1 MRVFVTVVDAG
12 SLSAAA
18 DKLDLSR
25 PVVTR
30 YVAELEQWTG
40 ARLLHRTTRRLSLT
54 AAGEELL
61 PRCRQVLEL
70 AGDMQEAVRQP
81 AEAPRGQLRI
91 TASTSF
97 AQAQLADAVADY
109 VRLYP
114 GVAVDLV
121 LLDRAVNLVDERIDL
136 AIRVAVEI
144 DPNLI
149 ARRLTDCRSVVCAS
163 PGYLKEHG
171 QPLRVEELAQC
182 NCLTHSYFGRSLW
195 NFTRRED
202 GTPVSVAVGGNVS
215 TNDAASLMHLARAGA
230 GIAMLPTYLAAGLL
244 QAGELVRLFPE
255 FEPQVVG
262 MYAVYASRKHMPATL
277 RTMLDFLARRF
288 TGVPAW
294 DLPQAGPAL
303 SANRRPAARRAP

>member
-1 MRVFVTVVDAG
+1 MRVFVNVVDAG

-18 DKLDLSR
+18 DKLDMSR

-70 AGDMQEAVRQP
+70 ALDMQAAVRHP
-81 AEAPRGQLRI
+81 AEAPSGQLRI

-136 AIRVAVEI
+136 AIRVAAEI

-163 PGYLKEHG
+163 PAYLKEHG
-171 QPLRVEELAQC
+171 QPLRVEELAQR

-195 NFTRRED
+195 NFTRKATGE
-202 GTPVSVAVGGNVS
+202 PASVAVGGNVS
-215 TNDAASLMHLARAGA
+215 ANDAASLMYLARAGA
-230 GIAMLPTYLAAGLL
+230 GVAMLPTYLAAPLL
-244 QAGELVRLFPE
+244 QAGELVRLFDD

-277 RTMLDFLARRF
+277 RTMLDFLAGRF
-288 TGVPAW
+288 SDVPSW
-294 DLPQAGPAL
+294 DA
-303 SANRRPAARRAP
+303 RCAAAAAAATAAATA

>member
-1 MRVFVTVVDAG
+1 MRVFVAVVDSG

-18 DKLDLSR
+18 DKLGFSR

-61 PRCRQVLEL
+61 PRCRQMLEL
-70 AGDMQEAVRQP
+70 AGDMQAAVRHP

-91 TASTSF
+91 TTGTSF
-97 AQAQLADAVADY
+97 AQAQLADAIADY

-121 LLDRAVNLVDERIDL
+121 LMDRTVNLVDERIDL
-136 AIRVAVEI
+136 AIRTAAEI

-163 PGYLKEHG
+163 PGYLKQHG
-171 QPLRVEELAQC
+171 KPLRVDELAQR

-195 NFTRRED
+195 NFTRE
-202 GTPVSVAVGGNVS
+202 GSGEPVSVAVAGNVS
-215 TNDAASLMHLARAGA
+215 ANDAASLMCLAQAGA
-230 GIAMLPTYLAAGLL
+230 GIAMLPTYLAAPLVRR
-244 QAGELVRLFPE
+244 GELVRLFDDV
-255 FEPQVVG
+255 EPQVVG
-262 MYAVYASRKHMPATL
+262 MYAVYASRKHMPAAL
-277 RTMLDFLARRF
+277 RTMLDFLAARF
-288 TGVPAW
+288 TAVPAW
-294 DLPQAGPAL
+294 DLPAAG
-303 SANRRPAARRAP
+303 

>member
-1 MRVFVTVVDAG
+1 MDRLNAMRVFVNVVDAG

-18 DKLDLSR
+18 DKLDMSR

-70 AGDMQEAVRQP
+70 ALDMQAAVRHP
-81 AEAPRGQLRI
+81 AEAPSGQLRI

-136 AIRVAVEI
+136 AIRVAAEI

-163 PGYLKEHG
+163 PAYLKEHG
-171 QPLRVEELAQC
+171 QPLRVEELAQR

-195 NFTRRED
+195 NFTRKHQLVGVGD
-202 GTPVSVAVGGNVS
+202 GHGR
-215 TNDAASLMHLARAGA
+215 D
-230 GIAMLPTYLAAGLL
+230 
-244 QAGELVRLFPE
+244 
-255 FEPQVVG
+255 
-262 MYAVYASRKHMPATL
+262 SRKVMWITVCAIST
-277 RTMLDFLARRF
+277 RS
-288 TGVPAW
+288 V
-294 DLPQAGPAL
+294 
-303 SANRRPAARRAP
+303 

>member
-1 MRVFVTVVDAG
+1 MDRLNAMRVFVTVVDAG

-70 AGDMQEAVRQP
+70 AGDMQAAVRHP
-81 AEAPRGQLRI
+81 AEAPSGQLRI

-97 AQAQLADAVADY
+97 AQAQLAGAVADY
-109 VRLYP
+109 VRCYP

-136 AIRVAVEI
+136 AIRVSSEI

-149 ARRLTDCRSVVCAS
+149 ARRLSVCRSVVCAT
-163 PGYLKEHG
+163 PDYLKAHG
-171 QPLRVEELAQC
+171 QPQRVEELAQR

-195 NFTRRED
+195 NFTRKAD
-202 GTPVSVAVGGNVS
+202 GLPVSVAVAGNLS
-215 TNDAASLMHLARAGA
+215 TNDAASLMALARAGA
-230 GIAMLPTYLAAGLL
+230 GIAMLPTYLTSGLL
-244 QAGELVRLFPE
+244 QSGELVSLFPDH
-255 FEPQVVG
+255 EPQVLGV
-262 MYAVYASRKHMPATL
+262 YAVYASRKHMPSAL
-277 RTMLDFLARRF
+277 RTLLDFLAERF
-288 TGVPAW
+288 TEVPAW
-294 DLPQAGPAL
+294 DVA
-303 SANRRPAARRAP
+303 

>member
-1 MRVFVTVVDAG
+1 MDRLNAMRVFVTVVDAG

-18 DKLDLSR
+18 DKLDMSR

-70 AGDMQEAVRQP
+70 AGDMQAAVRHP
-81 AEAPRGQLRI
+81 AEAPSGQLRI

-97 AQAQLADAVADY
+97 AQAQLARAVADY
-109 VRLYP
+109 VRRYP

-136 AIRVAVEI
+136 AIRVSAEI

-149 ARRLTDCRSVVCAS
+149 ARRLSVCRSVVCAT
-163 PGYLKEHG
+163 PDYLKVHG
-171 QPLRVEELAQC
+171 QPQRVEELAQR

-195 NFTRRED
+195 NFTRKAD
-202 GTPVSVAVGGNVS
+202 GQPVSVAVAGNLS
-215 TNDAASLMHLARAGA
+215 TNDASSLMALARAGA
-230 GIAMLPTYLAAGLL
+230 GIAMLPTYLTSGLL
-244 QAGELVRLFPE
+244 QSGELVSLFPDH
-255 FEPQVVG
+255 EPQVLGV
-262 MYAVYASRKHMPATL
+262 YAVYASRKHMPSAL
-277 RTMLDFLARRF
+277 RTLLDFLAERF
-288 TGVPAW
+288 TEVPAW
-294 DLPQAGPAL
+294 D
-303 SANRRPAARRAP
+303 AP

>member
-1 MRVFVTVVDAG
+1 MDRLNAMRVFVNVVDAG

-18 DKLDLSR
+18 DKLDMSR

-70 AGDMQEAVRQP
+70 ALDMQAAVRHP

-91 TASTSF
+91 TASMSF

-136 AIRVAVEI
+136 AIRVAAEI

-163 PGYLKEHG
+163 PAYLQAHG
-171 QPLRVEELAQC
+171 LPLRVEELAQR

-195 NFTRRED
+195 NFTRKDTGE
-202 GTPVSVAVGGNVS
+202 PASVAVGGNVS
-215 TNDAASLMHLARAGA
+215 ANDAASLMYLARAGA
-230 GIAMLPTYLAAGLL
+230 GVAMLPTYLTAPLL
-244 QAGELVRLFPE
+244 QRGNWCGSSDD

-277 RTMLDFLARRF
+277 RTMLDFLAARF
-288 TGVPAW
+288 TEVPAW
-294 DLPQAGPAL
+294 DVPLPP
-303 SANRRPAARRAP
+303 RA

>member
-1 MRVFVTVVDAG
+1 RRM
-12 SLSAAA
+12 
-18 DKLDLSR
+18 LDL
-25 PVVTR
+25 
-30 YVAELEQWTG
+30 AE
-40 ARLLHRTTRRLSLT
+40 
-54 AAGEELL
+54 
-61 PRCRQVLEL
+61 
-70 AGDMQEAVRQP
+70 DMQAIATHPEDEP
-81 AEAPRGQLRI
+81 EGLLRI

-121 LLDRAVNLVDERIDL
+121 LLDRSVNLVDERIDL

-171 QPLRVEELAQC
+171 QPLRVEELAQR

-195 NFTRRED
+195 NFTRRDD

-215 TNDAASLMHLARAGA
+215 TNDAASLMYLARAGA
-230 GIAMLPTYLAAGLL
+230 GIAMLPTYLTAGLL

-277 RTMLDFLARRF
+277 RTMLDFLAERF
-288 TGVPAW
+288 TDVPAW
-294 DLPQAGPAL
+294 DLPHAGRKL
-303 SANRRPAARRAP
+303 SASRRPAARPVP

>member
-1 MRVFVTVVDAG
+1 MRVFVAVVDSG

-18 DKLDLSR
+18 DKLSFSR

-61 PRCRQVLEL
+61 PRCRQMLEL
-70 AGDMQEAVRQP
+70 AGDMQAAVRHP

-91 TASTSF
+91 TTGTSF
-97 AQAQLADAVADY
+97 AQAQLADAIADY

-121 LLDRAVNLVDERIDL
+121 LLDRTVNLVDERIDL
-136 AIRVAVEI
+136 AIRTAAEI

-163 PGYLKEHG
+163 PGYLKQHG
-171 QPLRVEELAQC
+171 KPLRVDELAQR

-195 NFTRRED
+195 NFTRE
-202 GTPVSVAVGGNVS
+202 GSGEPVSVAVAGNVS
-215 TNDAASLMHLARAGA
+215 ANDAASLMCLAQAGA
-230 GIAMLPTYLAAGLL
+230 GIAMLPTYLAAPLVRR
-244 QAGELVRLFPE
+244 GELVRLFDDV
-255 FEPQVVG
+255 EPQVVG
-262 MYAVYASRKHMPATL
+262 MYAVYASRKHMPAAL
-277 RTMLDFLARRF
+277 RTMLDFLAARF
-288 TGVPAW
+288 TAVPAW
-294 DLPQAGPAL
+294 DLPAAG
-303 SANRRPAARRAP
+303 

>member
-1 MRVFVTVVDAG
+1 MRVFVNVVDAG

-61 PRCRQVLEL
+61 PRCRQMLEL
-70 AGDMQEAVRQP
+70 AGDMQAAVRHP

-136 AIRVAVEI
+136 AIRVALEI

-149 ARRLTDCRSVVCAS
+149 ARQLTVCRSVVCAS
-163 PGYLKEHG
+163 PAYLKEHG
-171 QPLRVEELAQC
+171 KPSRVEELAQR

-195 NFTRRED
+195 NFTRKD
-202 GTPVSVAVGGNVS
+202 NAQPVSVAVEGNVS
-215 TNDAASLMHLARAGA
+215 TNDAASLMYLARAGA
-230 GIAMLPTYLAAGLL
+230 GIAMLPTYLTAELVK
-244 QAGELVRLFPE
+244 AGELVPLFADH
-255 FEPQVVG
+255 EPQIVG
-262 MYAVYASRKHMPATL
+262 MYAVYASRKHMPAAL
-277 RTMLDFLARRF
+277 RTMLDFLAERF
-288 TGVPAW
+288 TDVPAW
-294 DLPQAGPAL
+294 DAPLVA
-303 SANRRPAARRAP
+303 SAR

>member
-1 MRVFVTVVDAG
+1 MDRLNAMRVFVTVVDAG

-70 AGDMQEAVRQP
+70 AGDMQAAVRHP
-81 AEAPRGQLRI
+81 AEAPSGQLRI

-97 AQAQLADAVADY
+97 AQAQLAGAVADY
-109 VRLYP
+109 VRRYP

-136 AIRVAVEI
+136 AIRVSSEI

-149 ARRLTDCRSVVCAS
+149 ARRLSVCRSVVCAT
-163 PGYLKEHG
+163 PDYLKTHG
-171 QPLRVEELAQC
+171 QPQRVEELAQR

-195 NFTRRED
+195 NFTRKAD
-202 GTPVSVAVGGNVS
+202 GLPVSVAVAGNLS
-215 TNDAASLMHLARAGA
+215 TNDAASLMALARAGA
-230 GIAMLPTYLAAGLL
+230 GIAMLPTYLTSGLL
-244 QAGELVRLFPE
+244 QSGELVSLFPDH
-255 FEPQVVG
+255 EPQVLGV
-262 MYAVYASRKHMPATL
+262 YAVYASRKHMPSAL
-277 RTMLDFLARRF
+277 RILLDFLAERF
-288 TGVPAW
+288 TEVPAW
-294 DLPQAGPAL
+294 D
-303 SANRRPAARRAP
+303 AA

>member
-1 MRVFVTVVDAG
+1 MDRLNAMRVFVTVVDSG

-70 AGDMQEAVRQP
+70 AGDMQAAVRHP

-97 AQAQLADAVADY
+97 AQAQLAAAVADY

-163 PGYLKEHG
+163 RAYLKEHG
-171 QPLRVEELAQC
+171 EPLRVEELAQR

-195 NFTRRED
+195 NFTRKDD
-202 GTPVSVAVGGNVS
+202 GTPVAVAVGGNVS
-215 TNDAASLMHLARAGA
+215 TNDAASLMQLARAGA
-230 GIAMLPTYLAAGLL
+230 GIAMLPTYLTAGLL
-244 QAGELVRLFPE
+244 QSGELVRLFSDH
-255 FEPQVVG
+255 EPQVVG
-262 MYAVYASRKHMPATL
+262 MHAVYASRKHMPATL
-277 RTMLDFLARRF
+277 RTMLDFLAARF
-288 TGVPAW
+288 TEVPAW
-294 DLPQAGPAL
+294 D
-303 SANRRPAARRAP
+303 APRTA

>member
-1 MRVFVTVVDAG
+1 MDRLNAMRVFVNVVDSG

-18 DKLDLSR
+18 DRLDLSR

-70 AGDMQEAVRQP
+70 TADMQAAVRHP

-136 AIRVAVEI
+136 AIRVALEI

-149 ARRLTDCRSVVCAS
+149 ARRLTVCRSVVCAS
-163 PGYLKEHG
+163 PAYLEAHG
-171 QPLRVEELAQC
+171 RPLRVEELAQR

-195 NFTRRED
+195 NFTRKD
-202 GTPVSVAVGGNVS
+202 NAAPVSVAVEGNVS
-215 TNDAASLMHLARAGA
+215 TNDAASLMYLARAGA
-230 GIAMLPTYLAAGLL
+230 GIAMLPTYLTAGLVK
-244 QAGELVRLFPE
+244 AGELVTLFPE
-255 FEPQVVG
+255 HEPQIVG

-277 RTMLDFLARRF
+277 RTMLDFLAERF
-288 TGVPAW
+288 TEEPAW
-294 DLPQAGPAL
+294 DAPLPVPAG
-303 SANRRPAARRAP
+303 

>member
-1 MRVFVTVVDAG
+1 MDRLNAMRVFVNVVDAG

-18 DKLDLSR
+18 DKLDMSR

-70 AGDMQEAVRQP
+70 ALDMQAAVRHP
-81 AEAPRGQLRI
+81 AEAPSGQLRI

-136 AIRVAVEI
+136 AIRVAAEI

-163 PGYLKEHG
+163 PAYLKEHG
-171 QPLRVEELAQC
+171 QPLRVRHQLVGVG
-182 NCLTHSYFGRSLW
+182 NRHGR
-195 NFTRRED
+195 D
-202 GTPVSVAVGGNVS
+202 
-215 TNDAASLMHLARAGA
+215 
-230 GIAMLPTYLAAGLL
+230 
-244 QAGELVRLFPE
+244 
-255 FEPQVVG
+255 
-262 MYAVYASRKHMPATL
+262 SRKVMWITVCAISTL
-277 RTMLDFLARRF
+277 S
-288 TGVPAW
+288 V
-294 DLPQAGPAL
+294 
-303 SANRRPAARRAP
+303 

>member
-1 MRVFVTVVDAG
+1 MDRLNAMRVFVTVVDAG

-18 DKLDLSR
+18 DKLDMSR

-70 AGDMQEAVRQP
+70 AGDMQAAVRHP
-81 AEAPRGQLRI
+81 AEAPSGQLRI

-97 AQAQLADAVADY
+97 AQAQLAGAVADY
-109 VRLYP
+109 VRRYP

-136 AIRVAVEI
+136 AIRVSAEI

-149 ARRLTDCRSVVCAS
+149 ARRLSVCRSVVCAT
-163 PGYLKEHG
+163 PAYLKAHG
-171 QPLRVEELAQC
+171 QPQRVEELAQR

-195 NFTRRED
+195 NFTRKAD
-202 GTPVSVAVGGNVS
+202 GQPVSVAVAGNLS
-215 TNDAASLMHLARAGA
+215 TNDAASLMALARAGA
-230 GIAMLPTYLAAGLL
+230 GIAMLPTYLTSGLL
-244 QAGELVRLFPE
+244 QSGELVSLFPDH
-255 FEPQVVG
+255 EPQVLGV
-262 MYAVYASRKHMPATL
+262 YAVYASRKHMPSAL
-277 RTMLDFLARRF
+277 RTLLDFLAERF
-288 TGVPAW
+288 TEVPAW
-294 DLPQAGPAL
+294 DTP
-303 SANRRPAARRAP
+303 S

>member
-1 MRVFVTVVDAG
+1 MDRLNAMRVFVTVVDAG

-70 AGDMQEAVRQP
+70 TGDMQAAVRHP
-81 AEAPRGQLRI
+81 AEAPQGQLRI
-91 TASTSF
+91 TCSTSF
-97 AQAQLADAVADY
+97 AQAQLAGAVADY

-136 AIRVAVEI
+136 AIRVAAEI

-163 PGYLKEHG
+163 PDYLEEHG
-171 QPLRVEELAQC
+171 KPLRVEELAQR

-195 NFTRRED
+195 NFTRKDNGE
-202 GTPVSVAVGGNVS
+202 PVSVAVGGNLS
-215 TNDAASLMHLARAGA
+215 TNDAASLMQLARAGA
-230 GIAMLPTYLAAGLL
+230 GIAMLPTYLAGALVRT
-244 QAGELVRLFPE
+244 GELTPLFPDC
-255 FEPQVVG
+255 EPQVVG
-262 MYAVYASRKHMPATL
+262 MHAVYASRKHMPAAL
-277 RTMLDFLARRF
+277 RTMLDFLAARF
-288 TGVPAW
+288 TDVPAW
-294 DLPQAGPAL
+294 DLPHA
-303 SANRRPAARRAP
+303 S

>member
-1 MRVFVTVVDAG
+1 MDRLIAMRVFVAVVDAG

-18 DKLDLSR
+18 DKLGFSR

-61 PRCRQVLEL
+61 PRCRQMLEL
-70 AGDMQEAVRQP
+70 AGDMQAAVRHP

-91 TASTSF
+91 TTGTSF
-97 AQAQLADAVADY
+97 AQAQLADAIADY

-121 LLDRAVNLVDERIDL
+121 LLDRTVNLVGERIDL
-136 AIRVAVEI
+136 AIRTAAEI

-163 PGYLKEHG
+163 PGYLKQHG
-171 QPLRVEELAQC
+171 KPLRVDELAQR

-195 NFTRRED
+195 NFTRE
-202 GTPVSVAVGGNVS
+202 GSGEPVSVAVAGNVS
-215 TNDAASLMHLARAGA
+215 ANDAASLMCLARAGA
-230 GIAMLPTYLAAGLL
+230 GIAMLPTYLAAPLL
-244 QAGELVRLFPE
+244 RRGELVRLFDGV
-255 FEPQVVG
+255 EPQVVG

-277 RTMLDFLARRF
+277 RTMLDFLAARF
-288 TGVPAW
+288 TEVPAW
-294 DLPQAGPAL
+294 DLPDAG
-303 SANRRPAARRAP
+303 